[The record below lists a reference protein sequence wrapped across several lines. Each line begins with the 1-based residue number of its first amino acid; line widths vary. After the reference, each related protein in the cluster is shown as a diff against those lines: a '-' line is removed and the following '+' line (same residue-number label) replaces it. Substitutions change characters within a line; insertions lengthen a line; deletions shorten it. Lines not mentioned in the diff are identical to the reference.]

1 MEASMLSGLVAVE
14 PALAKAQDEE
24 LYRPLT
30 APPKTVPRTPIGT
43 SQRKSFE
50 LHDIP
55 IRDGRTRDA
64 SSVNASNDLEMS
76 RPNTPDSNT
85 EVVEVLPT
93 FWNPFMNRFRVLFG
107 CLAQLG
113 NALSDGAAGAL
124 IPYME
129 KYVDKI

>member
-1 MEASMLSGLVAVE
+1 MEPSMLSGLVAVE
-14 PALAKAQDEE
+14 PALAKSQDEE

-30 APPKTVPRTPIGT
+30 APAKTVSRTQVGT
-43 SQRKSFE
+43 YHRESFE
-50 LHDIP
+50 LHNIP
-55 IRDGRTRDA
+55 IRDDRTGDA
-64 SSVNASNDLEMS
+64 FSTNVSNDLEMS

-85 EVVEVLPT
+85 EVVEALPT
-93 FWNPFMNRFRVLFG
+93 FWNPFMNRFRALFG

-129 KYVDKI
+129 KYVD

>member
-1 MEASMLSGLVAVE
+1 MEDSMLSGLVAVE
-14 PALAKAQDEE
+14 PALAKSRDED

-30 APPKTVPRTPIGT
+30 APPKTIPRIPIGA
-43 SQRKSFE
+43 SQRESFE

-55 IRDGRTRDA
+55 IRDDRTRDA
-64 SSVNASNDLEMS
+64 YSANASNDLEMS

-85 EVVEVLPT
+85 EVVEVLST
-93 FWNPFMNRFRVLFG
+93 FWNPFMNRFRALFG

-129 KYVDKI
+129 KYVV

>member
-1 MEASMLSGLVAVE
+1 MEPSMLSGLIAVRSE
-14 PALAKAQDEE
+14 SAAANSPIEE

-30 APPKTVPRTPIGT
+30 APAKTVPRTHLGN
-43 SQRKSFE
+43 QRESFD
-50 LHDIP
+50 LHNLP
-55 IRDGRTRDA
+55 ARDGHTRDS

-93 FWNPFMNRFRVLFG
+93 FLEPFMNRFRALFG
-107 CLAQLG
+107 CLTQLG

-129 KYVDKI
+129 K

>member
-1 MEASMLSGLVAVE
+1 MEPSMLSGLAAVRSE
-14 PALAKAQDEE
+14 SAAANSPTEE

-30 APPKTVPRTPIGT
+30 APAKTVPRTRLGN
-43 SQRKSFE
+43 QRESFD
-50 LHDIP
+50 LHNLP
-55 IRDGRTRDA
+55 ARDGCTRDA
-64 SSVNASNDLEMS
+64 SSVNASDDLEMS

-93 FWNPFMNRFRVLFG
+93 FLDPFMNRFRALFG

-129 KYVDKI
+129 K